1 MATYEVIAKKHS
13 VTPEQVKQLQSAMCD
28 VWDMVGYDFVTAC
41 GGEVEAMEIFD
52 SETEMIAEATI
63 DADRI
68 NYSTRH
74 DMSWVYSTE
83 DGKSRKGVMGLAR
96 DAWDCSP

>member
-1 MATYEVIAKKHS
+1 MATYEDIAKKHG
-13 VTPEQVKQLQSAMCD
+13 VTPAQVRQLKSAMCD

-41 GGEVEAMEIFD
+41 GGELEAAEIFED
-52 SETEMIAEATI
+52 ETEMIAEATI

-68 NYSTRH
+68 NYSSRH
-74 DMSWVYSTE
+74 DMSWVYKTE

-96 DAWDCSP
+96 DTWDCSW

>member
-1 MATYEVIAKKHS
+1 MATIQEVAEKFD
-13 VTPEQVKQLQSAMCD
+13 VTPEQVKQLKSAMCE

-41 GGEVEAMEIFD
+41 GGELEAAEIFD

-68 NYSTRH
+68 KYTTRH
-74 DMSWVYSTE
+74 DMSWVYKTE

-96 DAWDCSP
+96 DTWDCSW

>member
-1 MATYEVIAKKHS
+1 MATYEDIAKKHN
-13 VTPEQVKQLQSAMCD
+13 VTADQVKQLKSAMCD
-28 VWDMVGYDFVTAC
+28 VWDMVGYDFVASC
-41 GGEVEAMEIFD
+41 GGELEALEIFD

-74 DMSWVYSTE
+74 DMSWVYNMPHGT
-83 DGKSRKGVMGLAR
+83 RVMPFAI
-96 DAWDCSP
+96 DAWNCRY

>member
-1 MATYEVIAKKHS
+1 MATYEDIAKKHS

-28 VWDMVGYDFVTAC
+28 VWDMVGYDFSTAC

-68 NYSTRH
+68 NYSSRH
-74 DMSWVYSTE
+74 DMSWVYKTE
-83 DGKSRKGVMGLAR
+83 DGKARRGVMTLAV